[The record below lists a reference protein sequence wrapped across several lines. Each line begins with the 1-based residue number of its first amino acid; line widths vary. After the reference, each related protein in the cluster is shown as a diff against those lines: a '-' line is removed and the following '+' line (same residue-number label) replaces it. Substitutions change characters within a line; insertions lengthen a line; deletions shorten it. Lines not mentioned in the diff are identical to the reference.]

1 MIFIAYSYL
10 LIYKNKIYEKLDIT
24 EEEMLFLY
32 TNADCLPNKLH
43 ELKQLIVQ
51 AWNKP
56 RYHISYRDQ
65 TQT

>member
-1 MIFIAYSYL
+1 M
-10 LIYKNKIYEKLDIT
+10 KNKIYEKLDIT

-51 AWNKP
+51 A
-56 RYHISYRDQ
+56 
-65 TQT
+65 